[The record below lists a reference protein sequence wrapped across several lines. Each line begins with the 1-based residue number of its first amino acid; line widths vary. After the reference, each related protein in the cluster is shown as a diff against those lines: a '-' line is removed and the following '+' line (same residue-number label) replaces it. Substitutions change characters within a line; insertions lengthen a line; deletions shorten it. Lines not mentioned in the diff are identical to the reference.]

1 MASGDGLDSCKDVPS
16 GGCDFRDAEE
26 CGLGLASPDELVLD
40 GGKVIRGKWLNT
52 GIFAV
57 RSCTGEQRD
66 VIYIA
71 SELDRRRQ
79 LARTIA
85 MTVDDE

>member
-1 MASGDGLDSCKDVPS
+1 MDDCEDVSG
-16 GGCDFRDAEE
+16 GGCDFRDADE
-26 CGLGLASPDELVLD
+26 CPGGGPITQVSPDELILD

-52 GIFAV
+52 GVFGV

-71 SELDRRRQ
+71 SELDKRRQ
-79 LARTIA
+79 LARTIE